1 MSAFPVRPLERRAA
15 RGVALLAALTLAA
28 VPALAHEGAS
38 EGMLLAQAKPAP
50 DAAAGA
56 IKRTPAPKD
65 AYCYIGWPSNGET
78 VHTRHI
84 KVWFG
89 TRNFGIAPAGVEKP
103 NTGHH
108 HLLIDVDLPP
118 LDQPI
123 PNDKNHL
130 HFGNGQTETYI
141 DLAPGTH
148 TLQLLM
154 GDANHVPFDPPVMSK
169 KITIHVE

>member
-1 MSAFPVRPLERRAA
+1 MSAANPRRRGRLAA
-15 RGVALLAALTLAA
+15 TVLALVAIFLLAASAPVRA
-28 VPALAHEGAS
+28 QEPAT
-38 EGMLLAQAKPAP
+38 QAKPA
-50 DAAAGA
+50 AAAATGERL
-56 IKRTPAPKD
+56 KRTPAPKD
-65 AYCYIGWPSNGET
+65 AYCYIGWPNNGET
-78 VHTRHI
+78 VHTRHL

-118 LDQPI
+118 LDEPI

-130 HFGNGQTETYI
+130 HFGSGQTEAFI
-141 DLAPGTH
+141 DLPPGTH

-154 GDANHVPFDPPVMSK
+154 GDANHIPFDPPVMSK

>member
-1 MSAFPVRPLERRAA
+1 MSAIRTAFSAA
-15 RGVALLAALTLAA
+15 TLAVLA
-28 VPALAHEGAS
+28 LSAAPAA
-38 EGMLLAQAKPAP
+38 AQTTAPPATPAP
-50 DAAAGA
+50 MAMPMPAAAAATVAG
-56 IKRTPAPKD
+56 RTPAPAD
-65 AYCYIGWPSNGET
+65 AYVYIGWPNDGE
-78 VHTRHI
+78 VIYNTRF

-89 TRNFGIAPAGVEKP
+89 TRNFGVAPAGVDKP

-130 HFGNGQTETYI
+130 HFGGGQTETVI
-141 DLAPGTH
+141 ELPPGKH

-154 GDANHVPFDPPVMSK
+154 GDANHVPHNPPVMSK
-169 KITIHVE
+169 KITIYVR